1 MSFLGGRGRSSFF
14 MTYSVGALKTD
25 LEQAFR
31 LASDVGSEDA
41 QKLEPAELSE
51 TERSIVLLEHPC
63 V

>member
-1 MSFLGGRGRSSFF
+1 
-14 MTYSVGALKTD
+14 MTYPFGALKTD

-31 LASDVGSEDA
+31 LASVVGSEDA
-41 QKLEPAELSE
+41 QKREPAELSE

>member
-14 MTYSVGALKTD
+14 MTYPFGALKTD

-31 LASDVGSEDA
+31 LASVVGSEDA
-41 QKLEPAELSE
+41 QKQEPAELSE